1 MELSPEPSAMVTSAG
16 AMEFRQPKIPLPHYT
31 DVDKQRFLQDVYPRR
46 KPAVLKGL
54 DLGVCRSKWTVDYIS
69 RTGGGREVKIHVS
82 EVPQMDFI
90 KKNFMYRTLPF
101 DTFVRRA
108 AENKHPDYFIS
119 QDEKYYLRSLGED
132 PRKDIADI
140 SKQFPELAADI
151 QIPKFFEEDQ
161 FFSSVFRIS
170 SPGLQLWTHY
180 DVMDNLL
187 IQVTGK
193 KRVVLY
199 SPRDAPYL
207 YLSGDKSEV
216 LDVDN
221 PDLMKYPLFPKAR
234 RYECYLEA
242 GDVLFIPALWFHNT
256 VAEEFGVGVNVFWKH
271 LPSEC
276 YDKTDTYGNKDPTA
290 ASRAVQILDRALK
303 TLDELPEEYRD
314 FYARRMVLRIQ
325 AKAYSSNY
333 E

>member
-1 MELSPEPSAMVTSAG
+1 MAV
-16 AMEFRQPKIPLPHYT
+16 MEFKPTTIPLPRYT
-31 DVDKQRFLQDVYPRR
+31 GIDKNRFLQEIYPLR
-46 KPAVLKGL
+46 KPAVLQDL
-54 DLGVCRSKWTVDYIS
+54 DLGVCKSKWTLDYMS
-69 RTGGGREVKIHVS
+69 RKGGGREVKIHVS
-82 EVPQMDFI
+82 ELPQLDFI
-90 KKNFMYRTLPF
+90 KKNFLYRSLPF
-101 DTFVRRA
+101 DVFVHRA
-108 AENKHPDYFIS
+108 SEDKHTDFFIS
-119 QDEKYYLRSLGED
+119 EDEKYYLRSLGED

-140 SKQFPELAADI
+140 NRQFPELAADI
-151 QIPKFFEEDQ
+151 KIPEFFEKDQ

-187 IQVTGK
+187 IQVTGR

-199 SPRDAPYL
+199 SPRDAAFL

-221 PDLMKYPLFPKAR
+221 PDLSTYPLFSQAR
-234 RYECYLEA
+234 RYECILEA

-314 FYARRMVLRIQ
+314 FYARKMVLRIQ
-325 AKAYSSNY
+325 SKSYSTNF

>member
-1 MELSPEPSAMVTSAG
+1 MPKGIMEIKQQKISLPEYTNVD
-16 AMEFRQPKIPLPHYT
+16 RQT
-31 DVDKQRFLQDVYPRR
+31 FLQDIYPLLVDFQR
-46 KPAVLKGL
+46 KPVVLKGL
-54 DLGVCRSKWTVDYIS
+54 HLGDCSTKWTVDYMS
-69 RTGGGREVKIHVS
+69 KTGGSKEVKIHVS

-90 KKNFMYRTLPF
+90 RKNFLYRTLPF
-101 DTFVRRA
+101 DTFVKRA
-108 AENKHPDYFIS
+108 AKEKHTEFFIS
-119 QDEKYYLRSLGED
+119 ENEKYYLRSLGED
-132 PRKDIADI
+132 PRK
-140 SKQFPELAADI
+140 
-151 QIPKFFEEDQ
+151 
-161 FFSSVFRIS
+161 
-170 SPGLQLWTHY
+170 
-180 DVMDNLL
+180 VMDNLL

-221 PDLMKYPLFPKAR
+221 PDLVKYPLFSHAR

-256 VAEEFGVGVNVFWKH
+256 VADGFGVGVNVFWKD

-276 YDKTDTYGNKDPTA
+276 YDKTDTYGNKDPCA
-290 ASRAVQILDRALK
+290 ASRAMQILDRALK
-303 TLDELPEEYRD
+303 TLEELPEEYKD

-325 AKAYSSNY
+325 AKAYSANY

>member
-1 MELSPEPSAMVTSAG
+1 MDIG
-16 AMEFRQPKIPLPHYT
+16 QKRIPVAEYT
-31 DVDKQRFLQDVYPRR
+31 NVDKHQFLQDIYPLR
-46 KPAVLKGL
+46 KPVVLKGL
-54 DLGVCRSKWTVDYIS
+54 DLGVCRNRWTVDYIS
-69 RTGGGREVKIHVS
+69 KAGAGREVKIHVS

-90 KKNFMYRTLPF
+90 NKNFIYRTLPF
-101 DTFVRRA
+101 DVFVKRA
-108 AENKHPDYFIS
+108 AENKHTEFFIS
-119 QDEKYYLRSLGED
+119 EDEKYYLRSLGED
-132 PRKDIADI
+132 PRKDVADI
-140 SKQFPELAADI
+140 SKQFPELDADI
-151 QIPKFFEEDQ
+151 HIPQFFEKEQ

-180 DVMDNLL
+180 DVMDNFL

-193 KRVVLY
+193 KRVVLF
-199 SPRDAPYL
+199 SPRDALYL
-207 YLSGDKSEV
+207 YLTGDKSEV
-216 LDVDN
+216 LDVDA
-221 PDLMKYPLFPKAR
+221 PDLVKYPLFSQAR
-234 RYECYLEA
+234 RYECILEA

-276 YDKTDTYGNKDPTA
+276 YDKTDTYGNKDPTL

-303 TLDELPEEYRD
+303 TLDELPEEYKD
-314 FYARRMVLRIQ
+314 FYARKMVLRIH

>member
-1 MELSPEPSAMVTSAG
+1 MESE
-16 AMEFRQPKIPLPHYT
+16 QPVISCLQHT
-31 DVDKQRFLQDVYPRR
+31 DVDKEKFLKDIYPLR
-46 KPAVLKGL
+46 KPVVLKGI
-54 DLGVCRSKWTVDYIS
+54 DLGPCRGRWTVDYLS
-69 RTGGGREVKIHVS
+69 RTGGDRKVKIHVS
-82 EVPQMDFI
+82 QVPQMDFI
-90 KKNFMYRTLPF
+90 KKNFVYRTLPF

-108 AENKHPDYFIS
+108 AEDKHLEYFIS
-119 QDEKYYLRSLGED
+119 EDEKYYLRSLGED

-140 SKQFPELAADI
+140 RTQFPELAADI
-151 QIPKFFEEDQ
+151 QIPQFFEEDQ

-199 SPRDAPYL
+199 SPRDAPFL
-207 YLSGDKSEV
+207 YLSGDKSKV

-221 PDLMKYPLFPKAR
+221 PDLATYPLFSHAR
-234 RYECYLEA
+234 RYECSLEA

-303 TLDELPEEYRD
+303 TLEELPEEYRD

-325 AKAYSSNY
+325 DKAYSSNY